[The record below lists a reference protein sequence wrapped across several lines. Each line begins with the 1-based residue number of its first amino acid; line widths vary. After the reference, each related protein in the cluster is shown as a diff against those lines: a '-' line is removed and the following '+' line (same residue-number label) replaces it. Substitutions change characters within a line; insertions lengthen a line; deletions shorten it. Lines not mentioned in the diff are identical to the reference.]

1 MSSRCVNC
9 HFRVSQISVNKY
21 MALFWNQVFE
31 ITLKGCNV
39 MSTCANVRPLCKP
52 ENSVKRKV
60 GPKGSHVALLKTAE
74 CFHGSQNFRERSS
87 ILGPFS
93 VNCNFFFWF
102 PTNGN
107 CVVSASE
114 RNFPWNAEKIWRVKR
129 SKRSCTFFHELVN
142 DNLFV
147 EVSRLIYISNF

>member
-1 MSSRCVNC
+1 
-9 HFRVSQISVNKY
+9 
-21 MALFWNQVFE
+21 
-31 ITLKGCNV
+31 

-93 VNCNFFFWF
+93 VNCNFFSDF
-102 PTNGN
+102 PQTEIALL
-107 CVVSASE
+107 VQARELSL
-114 RNFPWNAEKIWRVKR
+114 KR
-129 SKRSCTFFHELVN
+129 
-142 DNLFV
+142 
-147 EVSRLIYISNF
+147 